1 MSLTNQQVEILSLR
15 LLLQDGSQ
23 IKGFA
28 DIKVGDWIIRDWR
41 IIKQNGKPLQVIAP
55 QVSWRGQ
62 KGEMQY
68 KTIVTLP
75 DELRGQIDFAI
86 LKRFTE
92 ELEKDNARSRSEQ

>member
-1 MSLTNQQVEILSLR
+1 MNSAGQQVVEVISFHLTPN
-15 LLLQDGSQ
+15 GSG
-23 IKGFA
+23 IRGFA

-41 IIKQNGKPLQVIAP
+41 VIKQDGKPLQVAPP

-62 KGEMQY
+62 RGEMQY

-92 ELEKDNARSRSEQ
+92 ELEKNDARSSKQ